1 MCTMFWYMWVIKS
14 CLALSFSPI
23 NCFHTSLY
31 TIYIYIHL
39 YLYLGSLFI
48 DFSVLQCSI
57 RRSRARYILQ
67 WWKKN
72 RETILSSLQAYFVI
86 AHSSGDFILFYDLK
100 SLDQWAITKQA
111 SRDESIVSLFFSPF
125 ATYIFIFIKCKI
137 LTFAKQCSIHRRR
150 AMYILTW
157 WVGNSETYL

>member
-1 MCTMFWYMWVIKS
+1 MCTMCWYMWVIKS
-14 CLALSFSPI
+14 CLALSFSQI
-23 NCFHTSLY
+23 NCFHTSFY
-31 TIYIYIHL
+31 TIYIYIL

-48 DFSVLQCSI
+48 YFSVLQCSI
-57 RRSRARYILQ
+57 RRSRAPYILQ
-67 WWKKN
+67 WRKKN

-100 SLDQWAITKQA
+100 SPDQWVITKQA

-157 WVGNSETYL
+157 WVGNNETYL